1 MNTGDVEGWPRLSY
15 YFLHMRRERQF
26 DDPTALPKSVLLQD
40 FMKSSFGS
48 GECGQAS
55 RPCQKNRSTAYLS
68 ATVDFGRS
76 EDVEQCGPTR
86 LRKGPWPL

>member
-1 MNTGDVEGWPRLSY
+1 MVASLVLLLAHD
-15 YFLHMRRERQF
+15 RQF
-26 DDPTALPKSVLLQD
+26 DNSTALPKSVLLQD

-76 EDVEQCGPTR
+76 EGVGHCGPR
-86 LRKGPWPL
+86 LQKGPWPL